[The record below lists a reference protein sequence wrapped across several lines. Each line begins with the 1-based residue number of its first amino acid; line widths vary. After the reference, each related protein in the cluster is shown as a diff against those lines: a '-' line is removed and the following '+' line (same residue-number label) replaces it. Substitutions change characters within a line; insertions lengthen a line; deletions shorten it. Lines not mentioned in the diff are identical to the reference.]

1 MPNTGVYGGA
11 EYADGTTGA
20 QPGGGRSGG
29 FERSGS
35 TQSTTSAT
43 SYHDASYYDPNEA
56 ATSSMGGS
64 AANATLYAVPME
76 DAPAAVTIV
85 QVHGSTEDNAAENDY
100 TSYSPP
106 AATAVNSGAP
116 PPVYSVPTEGE
127 GGEGYLA
134 VEGGDASTPA
144 YITNSNV

>member
-1 MPNTGVYGGA
+1 MGRGGGGGGGGA
-11 EYADGTTGA
+11 G
-20 QPGGGRSGG
+20 
-29 FERSGS
+29 
-35 TQSTTSAT
+35 
-43 SYHDASYYDPNEA
+43 
-56 ATSSMGGS
+56 ATSSMGVS

-85 QVHGSTEDNAAENDY
+85 QVHGSTEDNNARVAVVVAPAAVGGGAENDY

-116 PPVYSVPTEGE
+116 PPVYSVPMQEGE

-134 VEGGDASTPA
+134 MGGSGISTLPNTPA
-144 YITNSNV
+144 YSTSSNV